1 MSRAW
6 SPDLVILDLMLPRLD
21 GYGVL
26 AAIRETKNDVP
37 VIILSARGE
46 EADKVRGFRLD
57 ADQYVTKP
65 FGVLELLE
73 RGSARLRR
81 MVSSI
86 ALVDPDTHSR
96 WIFDATPDLPEQFE
110 LLERVS
116 ALLRRQSRSG
126 AGGAHTPAET
136 IRFGDVVVDVSARTV
151 CRGGAPCTITP
162 KAYEL
167 LLALVARGG
176 RVATRQDLLKEVWGY
191 GAFVLSRTV
200 DSHIAELRRKVDDGD
215 EPRHIITVWKVGYR
229 FERKLEVDPA
239 HPRHIVTVWKVGYR
253 FEAS

>member
-1 MSRAW
+1 MMSKILVVEDNLALAEGLAYNLRHEGHDVRIAEDGETAVADSRAW
-6 SPDLVILDLMLPRLD
+6 SPDLVILDLMLPKLD

-26 AAIRETKNDVP
+26 AAIRETTSDVP

-73 RGSARLRR
+73 R
-81 MVSSI
+81 
-86 ALVDPDTHSR
+86 
-96 WIFDATPDLPEQFE
+96 
-110 LLERVS
+110 VS
-116 ALLRRQSRSG
+116 ALLRRKSRSG
-126 AGGAHTPAET
+126 VALAPAET
-136 IRFGDVVVDVSARTV
+136 LRFGDVVVDVAARTV
-151 CRGGAPCTITP
+151 CRAGEPVTITP
-162 KAYEL
+162 KAFEL

-176 RVATRQDLLKEVWGY
+176 RVVSRQDLLKEVWGY

-200 DSHIAELRRKVDDGD
+200 DSHIAELRRK
-215 EPRHIITVWKVGYR
+215 
-229 FERKLEVDPA
+229 LEVDPA

-253 FEAS
+253 FETS